1 MTDQSIVVQ
10 TLRELGITRTE
21 AEVYVATLRESGGG
35 PVSGYRVAQ
44 SVGKDPAN
52 LSKTL
57 ASLEKLGAVRTI
69 QDKPRLYIPLPPAE
83 FTDKLLADM
92 KGNQIK
98 VLDQLSELEISTPR
112 GIPMALNNQEQA
124 LLKATQLMSL
134 CRREL
139 LIFSDKAVLENL
151 GTSLEA
157 LAASS
162 DVNVNILCL
171 EKLGWPGL
179 NEIVIPLP
187 VGFSDPQP
195 VPWLQMIIDRQTWLT
210 ASFPSAGTD
219 KLPCGWWSEDP
230 SLALIMGASLSAA
243 MESTIE
249 VSIEVPEVES
259 VVAEPEQD
267 ILMEKEIIPEEP
279 VAMEPA
285 PKAEPEPEPEPAPPP
300 PTKILPEEDE
310 EDDGIQ
316 FIIRHDDDDTS
327 ASDKS
332 EEDQKN

>member
-1 MTDQSIVVQ
+1 MAEQTVVVQ

-21 AEVYVATLRESGGG
+21 AEVYVATLRESHGG

-92 KGNQIK
+92 KNNQIK
-98 VLDQLSELEISTPR
+98 VLEQLTELETKFPL
-112 GIPMALNNQEQA
+112 GIPMALNNRCQTLEKVAQ
-124 LLKATQLMSL
+124 LLTH

-139 LIFSDKAVLENL
+139 LLFADKEILENM

-162 DVNVNILCL
+162 EVTVNILCL

-179 NEIVIPLP
+179 NETVVPLP

-195 VPWLQMIIDRQTWLT
+195 VPWLQVVIDRQTWLVANFPT
-210 ASFPSAGTD
+210 AGGDNA
-219 KLPCGWWSEDP
+219 PCGWWCEDP
-230 SLALIMGASLSAA
+230 GMALIMGATLAAA
-243 MESTIE
+243 MESTVQ
-249 VSIEVPEVES
+249 VSIEVPEVER
-259 VVAEPEQD
+259 V
-267 ILMEKEIIPEEP
+267 IPELETEFSVQE
-279 VAMEPA
+279 VASMEGPA
-285 PKAEPEPEPEPAPPP
+285 PAEETLVEPPPAPIPEPARE
-300 PTKILPEEDE
+300 TSESMDEDDE

-316 FIIRHDDDDTS
+316 FIIRHDD
-327 ASDKS
+327 
-332 EEDQKN
+332 

>member
-69 QDKPRLYIPLPPAE
+69 QDKPRLYVPLPPAE

-112 GIPMALNNQEQA
+112 GIPMALHNQEQS
-124 LLKATQLMSL
+124 LLKATQLMGL

-139 LIFSDKAVLENL
+139 LIFSDKAVLESL
-151 GTSLEA
+151 GSSLEA

-243 MESTIE
+243 METNVE
-249 VSIEVPEVES
+249 VSIEIPEVHT
-259 VVAEPEQD
+259 VVAEPEPEIQ
-267 ILMEKEIIPEEP
+267 METTMIPEEP
-279 VAMEPA
+279 VAVEPA
-285 PKAEPEPEPEPAPPP
+285 PAVEPEPEPAPTPP
-300 PTKILPEEDE
+300 AQAKALPEEDD

-316 FIIRHDDDDTS
+316 FIIRHDEENTS
-327 ASDKS
+327 AADEP
-332 EEDQKN
+332 EEDQKD